1 MLQGEVAV
9 GERKTKRGGI
19 KYRGMISTAAGIAK
33 EEVSIG
39 AWVGLFSMMWDCIHS
54 VWLTWVTMVMVILS
68 NFNTQHKGNQSLSHI
83 NQHE

>member
-33 EEVSIG
+33 EEASIG
-39 AWVGLFSMMWDCIHS
+39 AWVGLFSMI
-54 VWLTWVTMVMVILS
+54 WLRGHV
-68 NFNTQHKGNQSLSHI
+68 
-83 NQHE
+83 

>member
-33 EEVSIG
+33 EEVS
-39 AWVGLFSMMWDCIHS
+39 VGNCTLPKSIPS
-54 VWLTWVTMVMVILS
+54 VWFTWDTLRVSVGHFKTL
-68 NFNTQHKGNQSLSHI
+68 
-83 NQHE
+83 

>member
-39 AWVGLFSMMWDCIHS
+39 AWVGLFSMI
-54 VWLTWVTMVMVILS
+54 WLTWVTNHHGSGHIV
-68 NFNTQHKGNQSLSHI
+68 QPKHKGNQLEPVPYKP
-83 NQHE
+83 N